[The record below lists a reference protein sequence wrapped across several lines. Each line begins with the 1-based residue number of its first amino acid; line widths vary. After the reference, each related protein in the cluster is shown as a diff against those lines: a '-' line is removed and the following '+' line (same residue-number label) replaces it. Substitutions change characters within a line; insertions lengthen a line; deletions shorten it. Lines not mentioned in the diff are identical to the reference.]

1 MIHTPFKKIKNI
13 FLPVLLF
20 TTLFPFAHLDAQTVK
35 LSADKAHSNVGFS
48 VAMAQGLTRITGKYT
63 DFDITVNY
71 VDNDMTKSS
80 IDANIKAESIN
91 TGIAGRDQ
99 HLATPDFFDAAQF
112 PLITF
117 KSDSIAKNGKD
128 YVAHGSFTMHG
139 ITKRIQLPFTIVGK
153 NEEGSVGFSARYTIK
168 RRDYL
173 IGKDTLKPTGDNFLS
188 DDVMVEIDFIA
199 EKPKADK

>member
-1 MIHTPFKKIKNI
+1 MQISFKKTVNI
-13 FLPVLLF
+13 FLTLLLF
-20 TTLFPFAHLDAQTVK
+20 IVLYPYSNLEAQTVK
-35 LSADKAHSNVGFS
+35 LIADKAHSNVGFS
-48 VAMAQGLTRITGKYT
+48 ISMAKGLTRITGKYT
-63 DFDITVNY
+63 DFEINVNY

-117 KSDSIAKNGKD
+117 KSDSISKNGNGFIA
-128 YVAHGSFTMHG
+128 YGTFTMHG
-139 ITKRIQLPFTIVGK
+139 IAKKIQLPFTVVGK
-153 NEEGSVGFSARYTIK
+153 NEEGSVGFTSRYTLK

-173 IGKDTLKPTGDNFLS
+173 IGKDTLKPAGDSFLS
-188 DDVMVEIDFIA
+188 DDVMIEIDFIA
-199 EKPKADK
+199 EKPKAEK